1 MNKPIVLVVDD
12 EEININYVVN
22 ILQDNYDIRV
32 AYNGQTALN
41 ILSKIDINLI
51 LLDIKMPNMDGYEVA
66 KHITN
71 DDKLKKIPFIFLTSK
86 VDEESIVKG
95 FNVGAKDYISKPFNI
110 QELKVRVA
118 NHIETYTL
126 QKNLESL
133 VDEQTKEI
141 IKQKDEIYKQ
151 LKKSAMGELISI
163 IAHQLK
169 QPLNGISINLSLIS
183 QMFNID
189 SLTKDEM
196 KIFEEKIMSQVK
208 FMADSIDDLRNFFRT
223 DKQAQNYKL
232 KHAIDKVLQ
241 IIGVS
246 IKSNQ
251 IDIKI
256 HLENDDLEILGY
268 ESELQQVLINL
279 LSNAKDAINDKKI
292 KNGLIQIRTYEKDNS
307 VYIEVED
314 NAGGVDTKIIDKIF
328 ESYFT
333 TKGQKGTGIGLNLAK
348 MIIEDSMGG
357 NISVKNGNDGAIFKI
372 RINHSTV

>member
-256 HLENDDLEILGY
+256 HLENNDLEILGY

>member
-41 ILSKIDINLI
+41 ILSKIDIDLI

>member
-126 QKNLESL
+126 HKNLESL

-256 HLENDDLEILGY
+256 HLENNDLEILGY